1 MLVCREAGLK
11 PRLRNIIKSAK
22 AKLWDL
28 VTCIKE
34 YWGVRFSFVKKYL
47 LTYVSC
53 SSCSEMHTCCLRP
66 LVEK

>member
-1 MLVCREAGLK
+1 MLVCREAGIK
-11 PRLRNIIKSAK
+11 PHLRNIIKSAK

-34 YWGVRFSFVKKYL
+34 YWAGNFYFLGKYL
-47 LTYVSC
+47 LIDGSC
-53 SSCSEMHTCCLRP
+53 GSCSEMLTCCLRP